1 MSTLKFNYFEFN
13 IEFILNMVYDTIR
26 KEVEQMTDEEQK
38 RIFANNLNRYIS
50 LNQKQQVDVAKD
62 LGINPT
68 TFNMWCK
75 GNSMPNVGKIQK
87 LADYFGIG
95 KSDLTDLK
103 ESREPDKEYA
113 DTTLKIAL
121 YDERFKKIIIEYS
134 KLPSAKRDLPCD
146 FFETFIF

>member
-1 MSTLKFNYFEFN
+1 
-13 IEFILNMVYDTIR
+13 
-26 KEVEQMTDEEQK
+26 MTDEEQK

-103 ESREPDKEYA
+103 ELREPDKEYA
-113 DTTLKIAL
+113 DITLKIAL

-134 KLPSAKRDLPCD
+134 KLPSVKKDLLCD

>member
-1 MSTLKFNYFEFN
+1 
-13 IEFILNMVYDTIR
+13 
-26 KEVEQMTDEEQK
+26 MTDEEQK

-113 DTTLKIAL
+113 DITLKIAL

-134 KLPSAKRDLPCD
+134 KLSSAKKDLLCD

>member
-1 MSTLKFNYFEFN
+1 
-13 IEFILNMVYDTIR
+13 
-26 KEVEQMTDEEQK
+26 MTDEEQK

-103 ESREPDKEYA
+103 ESREPDEEYA

-134 KLPSAKRDLPCD
+134 KLSSAKKDLLCD

>member
-1 MSTLKFNYFEFN
+1 
-13 IEFILNMVYDTIR
+13 
-26 KEVEQMTDEEQK
+26 MTNDEQK
-38 RIFANNLNRYIS
+38 RIFSKNLCKYSENS
-50 LNQKQQVDVAKD
+50 QKQQKEIADA
-62 LGINPT
+62 LGVNT
-68 TFNMWCK
+68 STFNMWCK

-113 DTTLKIAL
+113 DITLKIAL

-134 KLPSAKRDLPCD
+134 KLPSAKKDLLCD

>member
-1 MSTLKFNYFEFN
+1 
-13 IEFILNMVYDTIR
+13 
-26 KEVEQMTDEEQK
+26 MTDEEQK
-38 RIFANNLNRYIS
+38 RIFVNNLNRYIS
-50 LNQKQQVDVAKD
+50 LNQKQQIDVAKD

-134 KLPSAKRDLPCD
+134 KLPSVKKDLLCD

>member
-1 MSTLKFNYFEFN
+1 
-13 IEFILNMVYDTIR
+13 
-26 KEVEQMTDEEQK
+26 MTDEEQK

-113 DTTLKIAL
+113 DATLKIAL

-134 KLPSAKRDLPCD
+134 KLSSAKKDLLCD